1 MSQHPSDEIH
11 TTHAPG
17 NPDVPT
23 VEAWLNERFGP
34 RWLGWYAEDSGVRD
48 TALFAQM
55 KQNEAGRWMLTGL
68 LLLGESLTADK
79 LRTVP
84 VTALENSSNLSA
96 TQEFRAAVDALPPLK
111 RTAEM
116 SPEDFSRL
124 VAEHYN
130 TWARFVP
137 HPAAAIAAEWD
148 AKVPTVHTWIREARL
163 RGFLPAGTTREG
175 HGAVSGRRRANG
187 EGSVYQRASDGLWVG
202 AVVLPDTGKRKV
214 VYGKTER
221 SVLAER
227 RRVLRDI
234 EDGLPVSSRA
244 PGTIG
249 AWIEGEWLGVTL
261 PGRVAA
267 GTLSP
272 DTLDSYADN
281 WRLHIAP
288 SLADVRWDKLTP
300 ARIRSWQTA
309 LLSKTSARGKPL
321 SARTVAYCHAIARKA
336 LNDAMRDEVP
346 GLRRNVVS
354 LVEPPKVARG
364 GKGRPLDVEQVAAV
378 LAAIEADPLR
388 VLWLTYLGLGL
399 RRGEGLALRWSRV
412 DLDSRHRAHREVAQA
427 ASHQRGHRVW
437 PAPRSPGGG

>member
-163 RGFLPAGTTREG
+163 RGFLP
-175 HGAVSGRRRANG
+175 
-187 EGSVYQRASDGLWVG
+187 
-202 AVVLPDTGKRKV
+202 
-214 VYGKTER
+214 
-221 SVLAER
+221 
-227 RRVLRDI
+227 
-234 EDGLPVSSRA
+234 
-244 PGTIG
+244 
-249 AWIEGEWLGVTL
+249 
-261 PGRVAA
+261 
-267 GTLSP
+267 
-272 DTLDSYADN
+272 
-281 WRLHIAP
+281 
-288 SLADVRWDKLTP
+288 P
-300 ARIRSWQTA
+300 AQ
-309 LLSKTSARGKPL
+309 RGKGT
-321 SARTVAYCHAIARKA
+321 AR
-336 LNDAMRDEVP
+336 
-346 GLRRNVVS
+346 
-354 LVEPPKVARG
+354 
-364 GKGRPLDVEQVAAV
+364 
-378 LAAIEADPLR
+378 
-388 VLWLTYLGLGL
+388 
-399 RRGEGLALRWSRV
+399 
-412 DLDSRHRAHREVAQA
+412 
-427 ASHQRGHRVW
+427 
-437 PAPRSPGGG
+437 